1 MKRLAKPTGPVVPTP
16 SRAEAKQ
23 DATTRVAREIM
34 DREAAAQA
42 AKTARQRAARL
53 ARDAA
58 MPAPPSPPR
67 ARKQTAK

>member
-1 MKRLAKPTGPVVPTP
+1 MKRSQPQGPLVQTT

-34 DREAAAQA
+34 DREAAVQA

-53 ARDAA
+53 ERDAA
-58 MPAPPSPPR
+58 LPPMPAVKPK
-67 ARKQTAK
+67 ARRTPK